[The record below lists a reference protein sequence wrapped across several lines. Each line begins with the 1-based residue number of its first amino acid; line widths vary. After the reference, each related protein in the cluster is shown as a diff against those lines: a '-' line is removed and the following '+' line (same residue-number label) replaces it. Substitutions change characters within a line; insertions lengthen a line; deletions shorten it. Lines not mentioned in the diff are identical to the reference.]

1 VCCPM
6 SGFGIRRMGVNLRS
20 RQSTWRM
27 TFNCVNQAVIDRIL
41 DVLQYEGSNKDYH
54 RRIGRLSFGIHL
66 SALICRVAK
75 LSVFYRAIDQLY
87 ASFPQFADRKHYK
100 CI

>member
-1 VCCPM
+1 
-6 SGFGIRRMGVNLRS
+6 MGVNLRS

-87 ASFPQFADRKHYK
+87 ASFPQLTDLKH
-100 CI
+100 